1 MEYLFLLSM
10 SLSVFLLVIS
20 VKYTQKCSENE
31 SLKNQITA
39 YQMTIEN
46 MERKN
51 ED

>member
-20 VKYTQKCSENE
+20 VKYIRICNENE
-31 SLKNQITA
+31 TLKNQITA

-46 MERKN
+46 LERMK
-51 ED
+51 